1 MTHIDGAAGFE
12 AKLDRLLV
20 GVSDTQTKKFLNG
33 LGQDAKRDMDEG
45 IRKTL
50 GSDRAMT
57 NWPRRGKTATLGVRY
72 DLPAPKELVVKPSRV
87 SAGALSMLQNGRT
100 PRAAGGFAPGR
111 VVNGPGGMRQRL
123 RNVRRTVG
131 PMAPKGT
138 WGDGRDIVERRFPSR
153 ARDWA
158 RTVTRQAFGR

>member
-1 MTHIDGAAGFE
+1 VTHIEGAAGFE
-12 AKLDRLLV
+12 VKLDRLLV
-20 GVSDTQTKKFLNG
+20 GVSDAQAKKFLAG
-33 LGQDAKRDMDEG
+33 LGQDAKRDMAEG
-45 IRKTL
+45 IRQTL

-72 DLPAPKELVVKPSRV
+72 DMPGPTDLVVKPDRV
-87 SAGALSMLQNGRT
+87 SAGALSMLQNGRQ
-100 PRAAGGFAPGR
+100 PRTAGGFAPGR
-111 VVNGPGGMRQRL
+111 IVNGVGGMRQRL
-123 RNVRRTVG
+123 RKVKRNVG